1 MPATNDRM
9 HRTCYA
15 IGLLLLCAPAFA
27 QPTSVK
33 SGADTAPMNSV
44 MVVKELIR
52 IDDAAALAKAR
63 QEKIK
68 LNTLPPISTSQGPT
82 PTDVLVKPQD
92 PPASV
97 RVDAIYG
104 TSTSIKA
111 DITYNGVT
119 FHGSGIGTKIQACR
133 IQAIDATCIKLTF
146 DAPAQQPATDTKSA
160 QGKNAARQKTPKV
173 SSAEALRKCPAS
185 VCWTGE
191 ALTTATSEAAADIKS
206 SAPRLLPVGA
216 PMPSPL
222 PTFTQRQ

>member
-9 HRTCYA
+9 HRACHA
-15 IGLLLLCAPAFA
+15 LGLILLCAPAFA
-27 QPTSVK
+27 QTSNVK
-33 SGADTAPMNSV
+33 PGADTAPMNSV

-63 QEKIK
+63 QDSAK
-68 LNTLPPISTSQGPT
+68 LNSVGPNNIAQGPT
-82 PTDVLVKPQD
+82 PADVLVKPQE
-92 PPASV
+92 PPAAV

-146 DAPAQQPATDTKSA
+146 DAPAQQPAADTKSA

-191 ALTTATSEAAADIKS
+191 ALTTATSESATDIKP
-206 SAPRLLPVGA
+206 SAQRLLPVGA

-222 PTFTQRQ
+222 PTFTQRH